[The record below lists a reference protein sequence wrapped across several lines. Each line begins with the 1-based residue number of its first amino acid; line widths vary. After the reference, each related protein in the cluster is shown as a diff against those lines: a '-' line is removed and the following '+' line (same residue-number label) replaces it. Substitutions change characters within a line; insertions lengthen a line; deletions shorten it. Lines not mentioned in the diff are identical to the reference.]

1 MRAADV
7 IIKKRDG
14 GELSAEEL
22 NYIVD
27 GMIHGNVRD
36 YQLSAL
42 CMAVFFRGMTVQET
56 KDLTLAMANSGERI
70 DLSSVN
76 GFKVDKH
83 STGGVGDTVSLISGP
98 LIAAAGIPFAK
109 MSGRGLGH
117 TGGTVD
123 KLESITGLNTSMS
136 VEEFISQVNDIG
148 IAIIG
153 QTANIAP
160 ADKILYSLR
169 DVTGTVESLP
179 LISSSIMSKKL
190 AVGADG
196 IVLDVKMGSGAFMK
210 TYEDAKALGRMM
222 VDIGKAAG
230 IKTVAIISDMNQPL
244 SDCVGNALEMKR
256 VLQTLDGNSNGCS
269 RLTQMGLEVAART
282 FVMSGIDLDY
292 ESAYKRAESLLVS
305 KAALSKFREM
315 VIAQGGD
322 VNVVDDPEAFEIAS
336 CAMDICTPSSG
347 YIDRVDAMS
356 IGRAVMMLGAGRVV
370 KTDPI
375 DLSVGIKLHVS
386 VGDYVEKGDPLATV
400 YASTKAKLSECI
412 YSVAEAFRLSRDPVD
427 PLKLIYD
434 IVE

>member
-1 MRAADV
+1 MEDVNMRAADV

-98 LIAAAGIPFAK
+98 IIAAAGIPFAK

-123 KLESITGLNTSMS
+123 KLESIPGLNTSMS
-136 VEEFISQVNDIG
+136 IEEFISQVNDIG

-179 LISSSIMSKKL
+179 LISSSLMSKKL
-190 AVGADG
+190 GVGADG
-196 IVLDVKMGSGAFMK
+196 IVLVVKVGSGAFM
-210 TYEDAKALGRMM
+210 
-222 VDIGKAAG
+222 
-230 IKTVAIISDMNQPL
+230 
-244 SDCVGNALEMKR
+244 
-256 VLQTLDGNSNGCS
+256 
-269 RLTQMGLEVAART
+269 
-282 FVMSGIDLDY
+282 
-292 ESAYKRAESLLVS
+292 
-305 KAALSKFREM
+305 
-315 VIAQGGD
+315 
-322 VNVVDDPEAFEIAS
+322 
-336 CAMDICTPSSG
+336 
-347 YIDRVDAMS
+347 
-356 IGRAVMMLGAGRVV
+356 
-370 KTDPI
+370 
-375 DLSVGIKLHVS
+375 
-386 VGDYVEKGDPLATV
+386 
-400 YASTKAKLSECI
+400 
-412 YSVAEAFRLSRDPVD
+412 
-427 PLKLIYD
+427 
-434 IVE
+434 

>member
-98 LIAAAGIPFAK
+98 IIAAAGIPFAK

-123 KLESITGLNTSMS
+123 KLESIPGLNTSMS
-136 VEEFISQVNDIG
+136 IEEFISQVNDIG

-196 IVLDVKMGSGAFMK
+196 IVLDVKVGSGAFMK
-210 TYEDAKALGRMM
+210 TCEDAKALGRMM

-256 VLQTLDGNSNGCS
+256 ALQTLDGNGCS
-269 RLTQMGLEVAART
+269 RLAQMGLEVAART

-292 ESAYKRAESLLVS
+292 ESAYKRAEGLLVS

-315 VIAQGGD
+315 VTA
-322 VNVVDDPEAFEIAS
+322 
-336 CAMDICTPSSG
+336 
-347 YIDRVDAMS
+347 R
-356 IGRAVMMLGAGRVV
+356 R
-370 KTDPI
+370 
-375 DLSVGIKLHVS
+375 
-386 VGDYVEKGDPLATV
+386 
-400 YASTKAKLSECI
+400 
-412 YSVAEAFRLSRDPVD
+412 
-427 PLKLIYD
+427 
-434 IVE
+434 

>member
-83 STGGVGDTVSLISGP
+83 STGGVGDAVSLISGP
-98 LIAAAGIPFAK
+98 IIAAAGIPFAK

-123 KLESITGLNTSMS
+123 KLESIPGLNTSMS
-136 VEEFISQVNDIG
+136 IEEFISQVNDIG

-196 IVLDVKMGSGAFMK
+196 IVLDVKVGSGAFMK
-210 TYEDAKALGRMM
+210 TCEDAKALGRMM

-256 VLQTLDGNSNGCS
+256 ALQTLDGNGCS
-269 RLTQMGLEVAART
+269 RLAQMGLEVAART

-292 ESAYKRAESLLVS
+292 ESAYKRAEGLLAS

-322 VNVVDDPEAFEIAS
+322 VNVVDDPEALEIAS
-336 CAMDICTPSSG
+336 CTMDVCTPSSG
-347 YIDRVDAMS
+347 YIDRVDAVNRK
-356 IGRAVMMLGAGRVV
+356 GCY
-370 KTDPI
+370 D
-375 DLSVGIKLHVS
+375 VG
-386 VGDYVEKGDPLATV
+386 GWKGCEDRSHRP
-400 YASTKAKLSECI
+400 
-412 YSVAEAFRLSRDPVD
+412 LSRNQTSRICGR
-427 PLKLIYD
+427 LCGEGRSFRNHICKH
-434 IVE
+434 

>member
-83 STGGVGDTVSLISGP
+83 STGGVGDAVSLISGP
-98 LIAAAGIPFAK
+98 IIAAAGIPFAK

-123 KLESITGLNTSMS
+123 KLESIPGLNTSMS
-136 VEEFISQVNDIG
+136 IEEFISQVNDIG

-196 IVLDVKMGSGAFMK
+196 IVLDVKVGSGAFMK
-210 TYEDAKALGRMM
+210 TCEDAKALGRMM

-256 VLQTLDGNSNGCS
+256 ALQTLDGNGCS
-269 RLTQMGLEVAART
+269 RLAQMGLEVAART

-292 ESAYKRAESLLVS
+292 ESAYKRAEGLLAS

-322 VNVVDDPEAFEIAS
+322 VNVVDDPAG
-336 CAMDICTPSSG
+336 PSRNSIVYHG
-347 YIDRVDAMS
+347 RLHSVIWIHRQGRCYVNRKGCYDVGGWKGCEDRS
-356 IGRAVMMLGAGRVV
+356 HR
-370 KTDPI
+370 P
-375 DLSVGIKLHVS
+375 
-386 VGDYVEKGDPLATV
+386 
-400 YASTKAKLSECI
+400 
-412 YSVAEAFRLSRDPVD
+412 LSRNQTSRICGR
-427 PLKLIYD
+427 LCGEGRSFRNHICKH
-434 IVE
+434 

>member
-98 LIAAAGIPFAK
+98 IIAAAGIPFAK

-123 KLESITGLNTSMS
+123 KLESIPGLNTSMS
-136 VEEFISQVNDIG
+136 IEEFISQVNDIG

-196 IVLDVKMGSGAFMK
+196 IVLDVKVGSGAFMK
-210 TYEDAKALGRMM
+210 TCEDAKALGRMM

-230 IKTVAIISDMNQPL
+230 IKTIAIISDMNQPL
-244 SDCVGNALEMKR
+244 SDCVGNALEMKSA
-256 VLQTLDGNSNGCS
+256 LQTLDGNGCS
-269 RLTQMGLEVAART
+269 RLARMGVEVAART

-292 ESAYKRAESLLVS
+292 ESAYKRAEGLLAS

-315 VIAQGGD
+315 VTAQDGD
-322 VNVVDDPEAFEIAS
+322 VNVVDDPEALEIAS
-336 CAMDICTPSSG
+336 CAMDVCTPSSG

-412 YSVAEAFRLSRDPVD
+412 YSIAEAFRLSRDPVD

-434 IVE
+434 VVE

>member
-56 KDLTLAMANSGERI
+56 KSLTLAMANSGERI

-98 LIAAAGIPFAK
+98 IIAAAGIPFAK

-123 KLESITGLNTSMS
+123 KLESIPGLNTSMS
-136 VEEFISQVNDIG
+136 IEEFTSQVNDIG

-196 IVLDVKMGSGAFMK
+196 IVLDVKVGSGAFMK
-210 TYEDAKALGRMM
+210 TCEDAKALGGMM

-256 VLQTLDGNSNGCS
+256 ALQTLDGNGCS
-269 RLTQMGLEVAART
+269 RLAQMGLEVAART

-292 ESAYKRAESLLVS
+292 ESAYKRAEGLLAS

-322 VNVVDDPEAFEIAS
+322 VNVVDDPEALEIAS
-336 CAMDICTPSSG
+336 CTMDVCTPSSG

-356 IGRAVMMLGAGRVV
+356 IGKAVMMLGAGRVV

-386 VGDYVEKGDPLATV
+386 VGDYVEKGDPFATI

-434 IVE
+434 VVE

>member
-83 STGGVGDTVSLISGP
+83 STGGVGDAVSLISGP
-98 LIAAAGIPFAK
+98 IIAAAGIPFAK

-123 KLESITGLNTSMS
+123 KLESIPGLNTSMS
-136 VEEFISQVNDIG
+136 IEEFISQVNDIG

-196 IVLDVKMGSGAFMK
+196 IVLDVKVGSGAFMK
-210 TYEDAKALGRMM
+210 TCEDAKALGRMM

-256 VLQTLDGNSNGCS
+256 ALQTLDGNGCS
-269 RLTQMGLEVAART
+269 RLAQMGLEVAART

-292 ESAYKRAESLLVS
+292 ESAYKRAEGLLAS

-322 VNVVDDPEAFEIAS
+322 VNVVDDPEALEIAS
-336 CAMDICTPSSG
+336 CTMDVCTPSSG

-356 IGRAVMMLGAGRVV
+356 IGKAVMMLGAGRVV
-370 KTDPI
+370 KTDP
-375 DLSVGIKLHVS
+375 
-386 VGDYVEKGDPLATV
+386 
-400 YASTKAKLSECI
+400 
-412 YSVAEAFRLSRDPVD
+412 LSRNQTSRICGR
-427 PLKLIYD
+427 LCGEGRSFRNHICKH
-434 IVE
+434 